1 DLQATTPKSIKIPH
15 PDSVQ
20 TAIRIGSKI
29 FNKKHPDYP
38 GLFVL
43 NTILGGYFGS
53 RLMTNIREDKGYTY
67 NIFSTL
73 DTMISDGYFYIGT
86 EVGNEFVEP
95 TMTEIYGEIERLQN
109 EAVEEGELQ
118 MVRNYLLGNLLTNLD
133 GPFNVADVIKS
144 LILDDL
150 PFSEFDQMVHRI
162 KTIESDELRRLAQK
176 YLQKDQLWEL
186 IVGA

>member
-1 DLQATTPKSIKIPH
+1 
-15 PDSVQ
+15 
-20 TAIRIGSKI
+20 
-29 FNKKHPDYP
+29 
-38 GLFVL
+38 
-43 NTILGGYFGS
+43 
-53 RLMTNIREDKGYTY
+53 
-67 NIFSTL
+67 
-73 DTMISDGYFYIGT
+73 
-86 EVGNEFVEP
+86 
-95 TMTEIYGEIERLQN
+95 
-109 EAVEEGELQ
+109 

-176 YLQKDQLWEL
+176 YHQKDQLWEL